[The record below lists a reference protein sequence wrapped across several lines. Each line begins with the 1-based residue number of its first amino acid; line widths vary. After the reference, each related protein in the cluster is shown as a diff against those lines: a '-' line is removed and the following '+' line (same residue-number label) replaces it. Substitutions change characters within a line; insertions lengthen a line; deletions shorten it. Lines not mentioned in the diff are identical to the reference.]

1 MKSRQRKY
9 GTVVGP
15 HPRTA
20 NAGMNILQSGGNAV
34 DAAVAAA
41 FTEGVVEPCHNGIA
55 GYGGCMVI
63 YLADQRK
70 VVAIDYNTVAPAAA
84 SDQMFTIEKTDTLA
98 GYRVPGRV
106 NLHGT
111 LGSWCARRG
120 RRLMFGT

>member
-1 MKSRQRKY
+1 MKPRQRKY

-41 FTEGVVEPCHNGIA
+41 FTEGVVEPSHNGIA

-70 VVAIDYNTVAPAAA
+70 VVAIDYNTMAPAAA
-84 SDQMFTIEKTDTLA
+84 IQRS
-98 GYRVPGRV
+98 
-106 NLHGT
+106 
-111 LGSWCARRG
+111 
-120 RRLMFGT
+120 